1 MAVSNNSKP
10 QPLIPNLYLCL
21 SFNLSLTSGKIH
33 LLHSTIIMRK
43 IVFAALAICLVSTAF
58 AQKDSTL
65 RRILPASD
73 KETPSND
80 HFFIQ
85 IGHLSWTNKPDSINT
100 KGIPRSLN
108 IYALINFPFKTNPH
122 WSVAI
127 GPGIASDNMYLDK
140 MTVGIKDN
148 TPSVQFHDVSDTSH
162 FKRYKLST
170 NFLEV
175 PVELRYRLNPNDD
188 RHSVKIAVGAKV
200 GTLINAHIKGKIL
213 QSANGQTLNDYT
225 LKESSKKFFS
235 KQRLSVMGRI
245 GIGPYSLFA
254 SYSITPL
261 FKEGLGP
268 TMRPLTIGLTLSGL

>member
-1 MAVSNNSKP
+1 
-10 QPLIPNLYLCL
+10 
-21 SFNLSLTSGKIH
+21 
-33 LLHSTIIMRK
+33 MRK
-43 IVFAALAICLVSTAF
+43 IVIALIVICSASSAF
-58 AQKDSTL
+58 AQKDSTI
-65 RRILPASD
+65 RRMLPASK

-85 IGHLSWTNKPDSINT
+85 IGHLTWMDKPDSIKT

-108 IYALINFPFKTNPH
+108 IYMLLNFPFKTNPH

-127 GPGIASDNMYLDK
+127 GPGIASDNMYFDK

-148 TPSVQFHDVSDTSH
+148 TSSVRFNDVSDTVH

-175 PVELRYRLNPNDD
+175 PVELRYRFKPDDD
-188 RHSVKIAVGAKV
+188 RHSVKIALGAKV
-200 GTLINAHIKGKIL
+200 ATLLNAHIKGKIL
-213 QSANGQTLNDYT
+213 QNAGNQTLNDYT
-225 LKESSKKFFS
+225 LKESSKQFFS
-235 KQRLSVMGRI
+235 KQRLSVMGRV

-268 TMRPLTIGLTLSGL
+268 SMRPLTIGLTLSGL